1 MTTKNLSRAEAAG
14 FFLAHDN
21 FTILTHRRPDGDTLG
36 SAAALC
42 LGLQKMGKKAWVLNP
57 TESLDG
63 LGWLLNDITKDFAE
77 SQDTIV
83 AVDVAAPNM
92 LPRDFEPLA
101 VKTALRID
109 HHGSCTPFA
118 PEELVDDQSA
128 SCAEIICD
136 ILTLLGVEMDADI
149 ADALYVGVATDTGC
163 FRYAN
168 TNAHAFL
175 VASVCAQAGADISG
189 LNLEL
194 FESHSLAKLRLH
206 AWIAENVKIFGDG
219 ELALVAIPKA
229 VEERLGVTDAELGN
243 LSSYA
248 RSIEGVCLAA
258 TLRQG
263 KYGETKISVRAVPGW
278 DAAAVCE
285 KFGGGGHPGAG
296 GATSRL
302 SLEETAK
309 LLEEYML
316 EA

>member
-1 MTTKNLSRAEAAG
+1 MKTKNLSRAEAAG

-63 LGWLLNDITKDFAE
+63 LGWLLNDITKDFAD
-77 SQDTIV
+77 SGDTIV

-92 LPRDFEPLA
+92 LPRDTEQLA
-101 VKTALRID
+101 SRCGLRID

-118 PEELVDDQSA
+118 AEELVDADSA

-136 ILTLLGVEMDADI
+136 ILTILGVELDADM
-149 ADALYVGVATDTGC
+149 ADALYVGVSTDTGC

-175 VASVCAQAGADISG
+175 VASVCAQAGADIAG

-194 FESHSLAKLRLH
+194 FETNSLAKLRLH
-206 AWIAENVKIFGDG
+206 AWIVEHVDIFGDG
-219 ELALVAIPKA
+219 ELAIVSIPMA
-229 VEERLGVTDAELGN
+229 VEEQLGVSEADLGN
-243 LSSYA
+243 ISSYA
-248 RSIEGVCLAA
+248 RTIEGVCMAA
-258 TLRQG
+258 TLRQSKTG
-263 KYGETKISVRAVPGW
+263 DTKISLRAVPGY
-278 DAAAVCE
+278 DAAAVCAR
-285 KFGGGGHPGAG
+285 FGGGGHKGAA
-296 GATSRL
+296 GASMNMT
-302 SLEETAK
+302 LEEAVK
-309 LLEEYML
+309 AVIAQLPVI
-316 EA
+316 

>member
-1 MTTKNLSRAEAAG
+1 MKNLTRNETG
-14 FFLAHDN
+14 EFLRSHDN
-21 FTILTHRRPDGDTLG
+21 FCILTHRRPDGDTLG

-42 LGLQKMGKKAWVLNP
+42 LGLRKLGKNAWVLNP
-57 TESLDG
+57 TEPLDN
-63 LGWLLNDITKDFAE
+63 LDWLLADITKDFAE
-77 SQDTIV
+77 AGDTIL

-92 LPRDFEPLA
+92 LPRDFAELA
-101 VKTALRID
+101 DKCLLRIA

-118 PEELVDDQSA
+118 PEELVDAESA
-128 SCAEIICD
+128 SCAEIIND
-136 ILTLLGVEMDADI
+136 LLTLLGVELDEDI
-149 ADALYVGVATDTGC
+149 ADAIYVGVSTDTGC

-175 VASVCAQAGADISG
+175 TASACAGAGADVAG

-194 FESHSLAKLRLH
+194 FETNSLAKLRLH
-206 AWIAENVKIFGDG
+206 AWIAEHVKIFGDG
-219 ELALVAIPKA
+219 ELAIVAIPKA
-229 VEERLGVTDAELGN
+229 VEESIGVTDAELGN

-263 KYGETKISVRAVPGW
+263 KYGETKVSIRAVPGW
-278 DAAAVCE
+278 DAAAVCARL
-285 KFGGGGHPGAG
+285 GGGGHPGAG
-296 GATSRL
+296 GATTRL

>member
-1 MTTKNLSRAEAAG
+1 MKNLTRPEAAG
-14 FFLAHDN
+14 FLLAHDN

-42 LGLQKMGKKAWVLNP
+42 LGLRKMGKNAWVLNP
-57 TESLDG
+57 TEPLDHYD
-63 LGWLLNDITKDFAE
+63 WLLADITKDFADNK
-77 SQDTIV
+77 DTIV

-92 LPRDFEPLA
+92 LPRDFADLA
-101 VKTALRID
+101 DKCRLRID

-118 PEELVDDQSA
+118 SEELVDPESA

-136 ILTLLGVEMDADI
+136 LLTMLGIEMDADI
-149 ADALYVGVATDTGC
+149 ADAIYVGVSTDTGC

-175 VASVCAQAGADISG
+175 VASVCAKAGADVAG

-194 FESHSLAKLRLH
+194 FETNSLALLRLH

-219 ELALVAIPKA
+219 ELAIVAIPKA
-229 VEERLGVTDAELGN
+229 VEERIGVTDAELGN
-243 LSSYA
+243 ISSYA

-263 KYGETKISVRAVPGW
+263 KYGETKISMRAVPGW

-285 KFGGGGHPGAG
+285 RFGGGGHAGAA
-296 GATSRL
+296 GATTRM
-302 SLEETAK
+302 SLEDTVK

>member
-1 MTTKNLSRAEAAG
+1 MKNLTRAEAAG

-42 LGLQKMGKKAWVLNP
+42 LGLRKLGKSAWVLNP
-57 TESLDG
+57 PEPLDD
-63 LGWLLNDITKDFAE
+63 LDWLLADITKDAVE
-77 SQDTIV
+77 DNDTIV
-83 AVDVAAPNM
+83 SVDVAAPNM
-92 LPRDFEPLA
+92 LPREFEELA
-101 VKTALRID
+101 EKTRLRID
-109 HHGSCTPFA
+109 HHGSATPFT
-118 PEELVDDQSA
+118 PEELVDPESA

-136 ILTLLGVEMDADI
+136 LLTLLGVELDPDM
-149 ADALYVGVATDTGC
+149 ADAIYVGLSTDTGC

-175 VASVCAQAGADISG
+175 VASVCARAGADIAG

-194 FESHSLAKLRLH
+194 FETNSLAKLRIQ
-206 AWIAENVKIFGDG
+206 AWIVEHVKLFGDG
-219 ELALVAIPKA
+219 ELAIVAIPKA
-229 VEERLGVTDAELGN
+229 VEERIGVSEADLGN
-243 LSSYA
+243 ISSYA

-278 DAAAVCE
+278 DAAAICQR
-285 KFGGGGHPGAG
+285 FGGGGHAGAA
-296 GATSRL
+296 GASTRM
-302 SLEETAK
+302 SLEDTAK